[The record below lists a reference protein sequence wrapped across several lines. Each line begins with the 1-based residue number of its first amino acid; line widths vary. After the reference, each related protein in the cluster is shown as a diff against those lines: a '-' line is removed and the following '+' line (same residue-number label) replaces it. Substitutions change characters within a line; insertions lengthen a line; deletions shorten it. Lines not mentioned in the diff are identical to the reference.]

1 MCRHSLIHR
10 ANTIDRWKLE
20 FEPFSSGYRIPEL
33 FLRIGK
39 SKSFFYSFI
48 LSCPKLFELSVSY
61 IVLLCFFRR
70 EADMIPIHQAEGL

>member
-39 SKSFFYSFI
+39 SKSLFSPFI
-48 LSCPKLFELSVSY
+48 MKIRLYVDYWWSTNE
-61 IVLLCFFRR
+61 
-70 EADMIPIHQAEGL
+70 